1 VNDCRAER
9 WKGHPLFEGDHE
21 PHAFWY
27 GPGDRYQGHCGG
39 SGGGALPSG
48 GNAIIGPRI
57 GQQKLAN
64 ELFMRGM
71 IMDGQR
77 MMYPKRWSVR

>member
-9 WKGHPLFEGDHE
+9 WKGHPLFEGDHK

-27 GPGDRYQGHCGG
+27 GPSDRYQGHCGG
-39 SGGGALPSG
+39 SGGDI
-48 GNAIIGPRI
+48 IIGPRI

-64 ELFMRGM
+64 ELFMKGS

-77 MMYPKRWSVR
+77 MLHPKRWSAR